1 MTAVSIFI
9 AAVTVLHILGYIG
22 LVYWTTHIKA
32 GGDAK
37 EGEIIDHTWDGDLKE
52 MNNPMPGWWLSLF
65 YLMIAFAIAYLFLY
79 PGVYKGSKG
88 WTQLG
93 QYQQESRK
101 IDSRSAEYFRH
112 YAGKSV
118 EELAKDPDALAT
130 GRRIFLQN
138 CAVCHA
144 SDAGGSPGSYPNLTD
159 KDWIWGGTPENIINT
174 ITNGHTGAMPPG
186 GALIAVTPGQ
196 PPSAEDQEK
205 LDDVSNYVLSLG
217 GYPHD
222 QARADKGK
230 ALYSTSC
237 IACHGPDGKGNPVI
251 GGINLADQTWLYAD
265 DPEDP
270 AALKAFI
277 EHQIQQ
283 PRNNVMPAWKDT
295 LGDAKIKVVA
305 AYVYSL
311 SQDEEEAAEE
321 KAAEPAAETAAPAT
335 AESATTSEAEK
346 PATEATAL
354 AAETATAEAATSE
367 VEKTAAE
374 ATAPAAETAAP
385 APTEAAATSEAANPA
400 AEAPTPAAETA
411 TPAPAEAAA
420 TSEAEKPAAEATAP
434 AAETAAPA
442 PTEAAATS
450 EAANPAAEA
459 PTPAAETAT
468 PAPAEAAATSEAE
481 KPAAEATAP
490 AAETAAPAPTE
501 AAATSEAANPA
512 AEAPAPTAETAAPAP
527 AEPAATSEAEKPAAE
542 APAP

>member
-9 AAVTVLHILGYIG
+9 AAVTILHILGYIG

-37 EGEIIDHTWDGDLKE
+37 EGEVIDHTWDGDLKE

-230 ALYSTSC
+230 ELYSTSC

-283 PRNNVMPAWKDT
+283 PRNNVMPAWKDI
-295 LGDAKIKVVA
+295 LGEAKIKVVA

-311 SQDEEEAAEE
+311 SQDE
-321 KAAEPAAETAAPAT
+321 
-335 AESATTSEAEK
+335 
-346 PATEATAL
+346 
-354 AAETATAEAATSE
+354 SE
-367 VEKTAAE
+367 VDNSGGEEKTATP
-374 ATAPAAETAAP
+374 TAVGA
-385 APTEAAATSEAANPA
+385 
-400 AEAPTPAAETA
+400 
-411 TPAPAEAAA
+411 
-420 TSEAEKPAAEATAP
+420 AEKPAAEATA
-434 AAETAAPA
+434 T
-442 PTEAAATS
+442 
-450 EAANPAAEA
+450 AAEA
-459 PTPAAETAT
+459 TATTSAAEKSAAEATAT
-468 PAPAEAAATSEAE
+468 AAEAATNSAAE
-481 KPAAEATAP
+481 KPAAEATATAAEATATTSAAEKP
-490 AAETAAPAPTE
+490 AAETTVAAAE
-501 AAATSEAANPA
+501 AAAT
-512 AEAPAPTAETAAPAP
+512 
-527 AEPAATSEAEKPAAE
+527 TSAAEKPAAE
-542 APAP
+542 ATATAAEAVPSAAESVQPASETAKPAEAATPASSEAATAP

>member
-321 KAAEPAAETAAPAT
+321 KAAEPATEATAPASETAAPAT
-335 AESATTSEAEK
+335 AE
-346 PATEATAL
+346 
-354 AAETATAEAATSE
+354 AAT
-367 VEKTAAE
+367 
-374 ATAPAAETAAP
+374 
-385 APTEAAATSEAANPA
+385 
-400 AEAPTPAAETA
+400 
-411 TPAPAEAAA
+411 

-434 AAETAAPA
+434 AAESTA
-442 PTEAAATS
+442 
-450 EAANPAAEA
+450 
-459 PTPAAETAT
+459 
-468 PAPAEAAATSEAE
+468 PAPAEAAAPAAETAAAETAASEAAKPTAEATTPASETAAPATAEPAATSEAAKPAAEATSPAAEAATTSEAE

-490 AAETAAPAPTE
+490 ATETAAPKPAE
-501 AAATSEAANPA
+501 AAAASDAEKAATEATTPA
-512 AEAPAPTAETAAPAP
+512 SEAPA
-527 AEPAATSEAEKPAAE
+527 TSDSKSAQP
-542 APAP
+542 

>member
-9 AAVTVLHILGYIG
+9 AAVTILHILGYIG

-186 GALIAVTPGQ
+186 GALITVTPGQ
-196 PPSAEDQEK
+196 PPSAEDQQK
-205 LDDVSNYVLSLG
+205 LEDVSNYILALG
-217 GYPHD
+217 GYEHD
-222 QARADKGK
+222 QALAEKGK
-230 ALYSTSC
+230 ELYSTSC
-237 IACHGPDGKGNPVI
+237 VACHGPDGKGNPVI
-251 GGINLADQTWLYAD
+251 GGINLADQTWLYAED
-265 DPEDP
+265 SEDP
-270 AALKAFI
+270 AALKTFI
-277 EHQIQQ
+277 QNQIQH
-283 PRNNVMPAWKDT
+283 PRNNVMPAWKDI
-295 LGDAKIKVVA
+295 LGEAKIKVVA

-311 SQDEEEAAEE
+311 SQDESEVDNSAGEE
-321 KAAEPAAETAAPAT
+321 KTATPAAAG
-335 AESATTSEAEK
+335 EAEK
-346 PATEATAL
+346 PAAETTATVAETTATTS
-354 AAETATAEAATSE
+354 AAEKS
-367 VEKTAAE
+367 AAE
-374 ATAPAAETAAP
+374 ATAT
-385 APTEAAATSEAANPA
+385 A
-400 AEAPTPAAETA
+400 AEAA
-411 TPAPAEAAA
+411 TNSA
-420 TSEAEKPAAEATAP
+420 AEKPAAEATA
-434 AAETAAPA
+434 T
-442 PTEAAATS
+442 
-450 EAANPAAEA
+450 AAEA
-459 PTPAAETAT
+459 TAT
-468 PAPAEAAATSEAE
+468 TSAAE
-481 KPAAEATAP
+481 KPAAETTATAAEAVSSAAESVQPASETAKPAEAATPASSEAATAP
-490 AAETAAPAPTE
+490 
-501 AAATSEAANPA
+501 
-512 AEAPAPTAETAAPAP
+512 
-527 AEPAATSEAEKPAAE
+527 
-542 APAP
+542 

>member
-9 AAVTVLHILGYIG
+9 AAVTILHILGYIG

-37 EGEIIDHTWDGDLKE
+37 EGEVIDHTWDGDLKE

-88 WTQLG
+88 WTQLT
-93 QYQQESRK
+93 QYQQESRRV
-101 IDSRSAEYFRH
+101 DARSAEYFRH

-118 EELAKDPDALAT
+118 EDLAKDTDALAI

-144 SDAGGSPGSYPNLTD
+144 SDAGGTPGNYPNLTD

-174 ITNGHTGAMPPG
+174 ITNGHTGAMPAG
-186 GALIAVTPGQ
+186 GALISVTPGQ
-196 PPSAEDQEK
+196 APSAEDQQK
-205 LDDVSNYVLSLG
+205 LEDVSNYILALG
-217 GYPHD
+217 GYEHD
-222 QARADKGK
+222 QALAEKGK
-230 ALYSTSC
+230 ELYSTSC
-237 IACHGPDGKGNPVI
+237 VACHGPDGKGNPVI

-311 SQDEEEAAEE
+311 SQDDNAGEE
-321 KAAEPAAETAAPAT
+321 KTATDATAPAAESAAA
-335 AESATTSEAEK
+335 TSEAEK
-346 PATEATAL
+346 PAAETPAPAATETAAPAAESAATSSEAEKP
-354 AAETATAEAATSE
+354 AAETPAPAATETAAPAAEPTAATSE

-374 ATAPAAETAAP
+374 ATAAPAATETAAP
-385 APTEAAATSEAANPA
+385 AAEPAATS
-400 AEAPTPAAETA
+400 
-411 TPAPAEAAA
+411 
-420 TSEAEKPAAEATAP
+420 SEAEKPAAEATA
-434 AAETAAPA
+434 
-442 PTEAAATS
+442 
-450 EAANPAAEA
+450 
-459 PTPAAETAT
+459 TPAAE
-468 PAPAEAAATSEAE
+468 SE
-481 KPAAEATAP
+481 K
-490 AAETAAPAPTE
+490 
-501 AAATSEAANPA
+501 SAN
-512 AEAPAPTAETAAPAP
+512 
-527 AEPAATSEAEKPAAE
+527 EPAAQ
-542 APAP
+542 

>member
-101 IDSRSAEYFRH
+101 IDSRSVEYFRH

-270 AALKAFI
+270 TALKAFI

-321 KAAEPAAETAAPAT
+321 KAAEPATEATAPASETAAPAT
-335 AESATTSEAEK
+335 AE
-346 PATEATAL
+346 
-354 AAETATAEAATSE
+354 AAT
-367 VEKTAAE
+367 
-374 ATAPAAETAAP
+374 
-385 APTEAAATSEAANPA
+385 
-400 AEAPTPAAETA
+400 
-411 TPAPAEAAA
+411 

-434 AAETAAPA
+434 AAETAAA
-442 PTEAAATS
+442 ESAAT
-450 EAANPAAEA
+450 N
-459 PTPAAETAT
+459 
-468 PAPAEAAATSEAE
+468 EAE

-490 AAETAAPAPTE
+490 AAESTAPAPAEAAAPAAET
-501 AAATSEAANPA
+501 AASEAAKPT
-512 AEAPAPTAETAAPAP
+512 AEATTPASETAAPAT
-527 AEPAATSEAEKPAAE
+527 AEPAATSEAAKPAAEATAPAAEAATTREAEKPAAE
-542 APAP
+542 ATAPATETAAPKPAEAAAASDAEKAATEATTPASEAPATSDSKSAQP